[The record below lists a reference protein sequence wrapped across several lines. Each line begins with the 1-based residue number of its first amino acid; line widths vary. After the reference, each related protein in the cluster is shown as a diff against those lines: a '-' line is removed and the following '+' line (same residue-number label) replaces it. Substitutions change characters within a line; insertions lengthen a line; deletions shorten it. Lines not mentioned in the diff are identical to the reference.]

1 MPPRRKPQ
9 APRSVPQAPRSVQA
23 WIELVAAD
31 PEAVSALGVA
41 RAHLPAARRLTNLRR
56 VRLIELT
63 GPLPPVA
70 DVERLLHRSSQF
82 YNPHKERCVVRAAP
96 GDRPP
101 LASGEHAVLVTER
114 GGERHESAERW
125 WRHETG
131 AAVEVR
137 EGVAWILS
145 FDVPE
150 RETRAAIEALTVVQ
164 DRRTGLLCNPHA
176 QNHAIAGATIP
187 LPWIPGA
194 SPAKNAAGR
203 GGR

>member
-1 MPPRRKPQ
+1 MPPRRKATPG
-9 APRSVPQAPRSVQA
+9 RSVQA
-23 WIELVAAD
+23 WVEPVAAD

-63 GPLPPVA
+63 GPLPPAA

-82 YNPHKERCVVRAAP
+82 YNPHKERCVVRAVA

-114 GGERHESAERW
+114 GGERRGSAERW

-131 AAVEVR
+131 IPVEVR
-137 EGVAWILS
+137 EGVAWIMT
-145 FDVPE
+145 FDLPE
-150 RETRAAIEALTVVQ
+150 REARAAVAALTVVQ
-164 DRRTGLLCNPHA
+164 DRQTGLLCNPHA
-176 QNHAIAGATIP
+176 QNHAIAPEAIP
-187 LPWIPGA
+187 FPWIPGA

>member
-1 MPPRRKPQ
+1 MPPRRK
-9 APRSVPQAPRSVQA
+9 AVPERSVQA
-23 WIELVAAD
+23 WIELAAAD

-41 RAHLPAARRLTNLRR
+41 RAHLPAGRRLTNLRR

-63 GPLPPVA
+63 GPLPPAA

-82 YNPHKERCVVRAAP
+82 YNPHKERCALRATS

-101 LASGEHAVLVTER
+101 LAAGEHAVLVTER
-114 GGERHESAERW
+114 GGERRESAERW

-131 AAVEVR
+131 APVEVR
-137 EGVAWILS
+137 EAVAWIMS
-145 FDVPE
+145 FDLPE
-150 RETRAAIEALTVVQ
+150 RESGAAVEALTVVE

-176 QNHAIAGATIP
+176 QNHAIAGRTIP

-194 SPAKNAAGR
+194 SAAKNPSGR